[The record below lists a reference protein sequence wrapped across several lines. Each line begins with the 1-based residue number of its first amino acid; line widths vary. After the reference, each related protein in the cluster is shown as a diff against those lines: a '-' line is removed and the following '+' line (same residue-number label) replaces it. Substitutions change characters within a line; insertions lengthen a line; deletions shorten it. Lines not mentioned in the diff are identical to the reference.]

1 MTKKTKTTPDTIPG
15 DELQPITF
23 FQRGDEFE
31 VNGKQVKVVE
41 VLEPGRLHC
50 KNKAEPFDSFIVLV
64 SEIEAD
70 VKEPT
75 EDSKQLTKA
84 LDEAIDTF
92 GKERLAKAIVEA
104 SKDSTGD

>member
-1 MTKKTKTTPDTIPG
+1 MTKKKVTHDLITADEATPVS
-15 DELQPITF
+15 LYK
-23 FQRGDEFE
+23 RGDEFE
-31 VNGKQVKVVE
+31 FRGKQVKVVE
-41 VLEPGRLHC
+41 VIEADRLHC
-50 KNKAEPFDSFIVLV
+50 KNQNEPYNSFIVLV

>member
-41 VLEPGRLHC
+41 VIADGRYHV
-50 KNKAEPFDSFIVLV
+50 KNKAEPFDSFIVLDA
-64 SEIEAD
+64 EIETSSTTAPD
-70 VKEPT
+70 LLYRP
-75 EDSKQLTKA
+75 EDRTSL
-84 LDEAIDTF
+84 
-92 GKERLAKAIVEA
+92 
-104 SKDSTGD
+104 

>member
-41 VLEPGRLHC
+41 VLEPGKLHC
-50 KNKAEPFDSFIVLV
+50 KNKAEPFDSFIVLEE
-64 SEIEAD
+64 EIE
-70 VKEPT
+70 T
-75 EDSKQLTKA
+75 S
-84 LDEAIDTF
+84 
-92 GKERLAKAIVEA
+92 
-104 SKDSTGD
+104 STPPDLLYRPDDRTSL

>member
-1 MTKKTKTTPDTIPG
+1 MTKKKVTHDLIAVEDT
-15 DELQPITF
+15 QPVVVF
-23 FQRGDEFE
+23 KRGDEFE

-41 VLEPGRLHC
+41 VIADGRYHV
-50 KNKAEPFDSFIVLV
+50 KNKTEPFDSFIVLV

-75 EDSKQLTKA
+75 EAFKQLTKA

-104 SKDSTGD
+104 SKDSTSD

>member
-1 MTKKTKTTPDTIPG
+1 MTKKKVTHDLITVEDT
-15 DELQPITF
+15 QPVVVF
-23 FQRGDEFE
+23 KRGDEFE

-41 VLEPGRLHC
+41 VIAEGRLHV
-50 KNKAEPFDSFIVLV
+50 KNVNSPYDSFIVLV
-64 SEIEAD
+64 SEIEVD

-75 EDSKQLTKA
+75 EAFTQLTKA

>member
-50 KNKAEPFDSFIVLV
+50 KNKAEPFDSFIVLDA
-64 SEIEAD
+64 EIE
-70 VKEPT
+70 T
-75 EDSKQLTKA
+75 S
-84 LDEAIDTF
+84 
-92 GKERLAKAIVEA
+92 
-104 SKDSTGD
+104 STTPDLLYRPDDRTSL